1 MLNVIMLNS
10 IMMNVIILSVVAP
23 SDSMTREKNLNS
35 SEIKKTFFFCCQ
47 LKRKL
52 YAGSIKLLG
61 AMLQEPYMKWDLKS
75 LLLLRRA
82 VKVFYGKIIFRGSK
96 NIVLTVNTN

>member
-1 MLNVIMLNS
+1 M
-10 IMMNVIILSVVAP
+10 
-23 SDSMTREKNLNS
+23 K
-35 SEIKKTFFFCCQ
+35 KKTFFLLSAQ
-47 LKRKL
+47 KKL

-96 NIVLTVNTN
+96 NIVLMVNTN